1 MADIFLSYG
10 HIDNEDPEGWVKELE
25 ERLEKRLNSLFGKR
39 GNRIYIDNEQDG
51 TKILDDMMKSNIDDA
66 SIFLS
71 VASPAYFQS
80 EYCLYEID
88 YYMSKLNTEDLSP
101 EEKEELRRKLL
112 SRIVIIRKLDTEF
125 THDAL
130 TKQIYI
136 NFCDEEAN
144 REYTSTYQSDQYIS
158 QVYELAN
165 ILHNILKIVK
175 KESNELRDPDDIELE
190 HAGEK
195 PKIFIAEPAPDK
207 KVYAQK
213 LESQL
218 LVDGFDVVK
227 LPAKDRIADE
237 WEEQTKEYIIG
248 NNCQTVVHILGKKL
262 QYQND
267 TSLQEIQYEAAKE
280 ERDNMEFNQIVWIPK
295 GSDNSN
301 QVQYQFFKKLRTE
314 HSKVGSAGGQAE
326 LLESNFENFKNHLL
340 KTLESMNINMENEVA
355 MNVIDS
361 ENDQTEEETLIDI
374 YYLFPYKIQEQ
385 ALALLQNI
393 KDKFPQ
399 YRLRMVPNVSA
410 IKDMV
415 HQSLLASS
423 SAYLIFPGGNN
434 DFLEKSAMDI
444 TSNWK
449 KNFKNRE
456 MFAEPVHYQN
466 NELILIYP
474 TEEPKL
480 NDLLS
485 FF

>member
-1 MADIFLSYG
+1 
-10 HIDNEDPEGWVKELE
+10 
-25 ERLEKRLNSLFGKR
+25 
-39 GNRIYIDNEQDG
+39 
-51 TKILDDMMKSNIDDA
+51 
-66 SIFLS
+66 
-71 VASPAYFQS
+71 
-80 EYCLYEID
+80 
-88 YYMSKLNTEDLSP
+88 
-101 EEKEELRRKLL
+101 
-112 SRIVIIRKLDTEF
+112 
-125 THDAL
+125 
-130 TKQIYI
+130 
-136 NFCDEEAN
+136 
-144 REYTSTYQSDQYIS
+144 
-158 QVYELAN
+158 
-165 ILHNILKIVK
+165 
-175 KESNELRDPDDIELE
+175 
-190 HAGEK
+190 
-195 PKIFIAEPAPDK
+195 
-207 KVYAQK
+207 
-213 LESQL
+213 
-218 LVDGFDVVK
+218 
-227 LPAKDRIADE
+227 
-237 WEEQTKEYIIG
+237 
-248 NNCQTVVHILGKKL
+248 
-262 QYQND
+262 
-267 TSLQEIQYEAAKE
+267 
-280 ERDNMEFNQIVWIPK
+280 
-295 GSDNSN
+295 
-301 QVQYQFFKKLRTE
+301 
-314 HSKVGSAGGQAE
+314 
-326 LLESNFENFKNHLL
+326 
-340 KTLESMNINMENEVA
+340 MNINMENEVA

>member
-39 GNRIYIDNEQDG
+39 DNRIYIDNEQDG

-88 YYMSKLNTEDLSP
+88 YYMSKLDNEEYTP
-101 EEKEELRRKLL
+101 EEREALRKKLL
-112 SRIVIIRKLDTEF
+112 SRIVIVRKLDTEF

-136 NFCDEEAN
+136 NFCDEESN
-144 REYTSTYQSDQYIS
+144 RELTSNYQPDQYIS
-158 QVYELAN
+158 QVYELAT
-165 ILHNILKIVK
+165 ILFNILKIA
-175 KESNELRDPDDIELE
+175 KEETNQLQNPDNIEVE
-190 HAGEK
+190 AHQTK

-218 LVDGFDVVK
+218 LVDGFDVIK
-227 LPAKDRIADE
+227 LPAEQRIADE

-248 NNCQTVVHILGKKL
+248 NDCQTVVHILGKKL
-262 QYQND
+262 QYQNN

-280 ERDNMEFNQIVWIPK
+280 ERDNMDFNQIVWIPK
-295 GSDNSN
+295 GSDNGNKIQN
-301 QVQYQFFKKLRTE
+301 QFYKKLRTE
-314 HSKVGSAGGQAE
+314 HSKVSSTGGQAE

-340 KTLESMNINMENEVA
+340 KTLDSMDIQIDDEIAINISDIEPN
-355 MNVIDS
+355 
-361 ENDQTEEETLIDI
+361 QEEEESLIDI

-385 ALALLQNI
+385 AMALLQNI
-393 KDKFPQ
+393 KNRFPQ

-423 SAYLIFPGGNN
+423 SAYLIFPGGN
-434 DFLEKSAMDI
+434 DEFLDKSAMDI

-449 KNFKNRE
+449 KNFNDEE
-456 MFAEPVHYQN
+456 MFAEQFNYQN
-466 NELILIYP
+466 NDLILIYP
-474 TEEPKL
+474 TADPKIT
-480 NDLLS
+480 DLIS